1 MKLTIKVTIAFAI
14 LCGLMAVGGAFSY
27 YTWEK

>member
-14 LCGLMAVGGAFSY
+14 LCGLMAVGGHFPIT
-27 YTWEK
+27 TWEK